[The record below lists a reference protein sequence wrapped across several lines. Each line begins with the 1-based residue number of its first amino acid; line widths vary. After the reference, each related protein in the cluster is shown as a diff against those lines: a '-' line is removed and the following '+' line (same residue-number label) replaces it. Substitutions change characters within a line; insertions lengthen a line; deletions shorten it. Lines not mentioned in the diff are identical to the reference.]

1 MTMFIMIPRSAPCTA
16 KRMNQARAPADTAIQ
31 QYKCIHPVVLCVENE
46 ERQAAT
52 HDQWGWHIYASGYNV
67 ARHSCSHERPS
78 QPHIRWNSS
87 TGCSRSFYCYVL
99 LNTQNSFYHRA
110 RENTQHRTHS
120 AHTHTHIAHV
130 ELDYTE
136 QWLEYPAT
144 NAKTTSTNNISN
156 YVQVN
161 EFPLFRFIFKTGGW
175 DLYL

>member
-120 AHTHTHIAHV
+120 AHTHTHSTRWTRLYWAVVGISGHKCEDNV
-130 ELDYTE
+130 DE
-136 QWLEYPAT
+136 QHFQLC
-144 NAKTTSTNNISN
+144 
-156 YVQVN
+156 
-161 EFPLFRFIFKTGGW
+161 TGEW
-175 DLYL
+175 IPSVSLYF